1 MRFSCYFEEN
11 FLENEHIVLS
21 SVLCNEKERT
31 INVELIGDELLS
43 IVSFKKLLKGM
54 DKLSNDLRK
63 YKFDFKISYKDLKL
77 DHTKLYT
84 DYFFV
89 VLTEIN
95 IDYDLLTL
103 SNCTFNYKNGI
114 YNVLVNEMKKISDE
128 IILKAEKLFV
138 KYGLNVKFV
147 RELLNKESVNEL
159 KQEQVNMEYQQM
171 VENINTANEVKEKQ
185 ERLEQAAKNRKY
197 IKANTEEA
205 VSPIKDIPATQS
217 GIDELINTVGDTSF
231 TVDGEILLMALILLL

>member
-77 DHTKLYT
+77 DHTK
-84 DYFFV
+84 
-89 VLTEIN
+89 
-95 IDYDLLTL
+95 
-103 SNCTFNYKNGI
+103 
-114 YNVLVNEMKKISDE
+114 
-128 IILKAEKLFV
+128 
-138 KYGLNVKFV
+138 
-147 RELLNKESVNEL
+147 
-159 KQEQVNMEYQQM
+159 
-171 VENINTANEVKEKQ
+171 
-185 ERLEQAAKNRKY
+185 
-197 IKANTEEA
+197 
-205 VSPIKDIPATQS
+205 
-217 GIDELINTVGDTSF
+217 
-231 TVDGEILLMALILLL
+231 